1 MLVQPLSRAS
11 KVNSHRPFNMVMSQT
26 TNDLQRLVLE
36 QFTFMNF
43 YDFTNIYYR
52 YTTRDS
58 GFYRTN
64 LEVGRVKLIGLRYS
78 IYI

>member
-11 KVNSHRPFNMVMSQT
+11 KFNSHRPFNMVVSQT

-36 QFTFMNF
+36 QFSLMRF

-52 YTTRDS
+52 HTTRES

-64 LEVGRVKLIGLRYS
+64 LEVGRV
-78 IYI
+78 